1 MICIRMTE
9 VNCCGQSQIGP
20 RGDFCRNVGG
30 ANVSAGVRDYHLL
43 QIPTATTYAYP
54 PNKGVVGLR
63 SAIRMP
69 AGS

>member
-9 VNCCGQSQIGP
+9 VSCCGQSQIGP

-30 ANVSAGVRDYHLL
+30 AKVSGVDYLNHL

-54 PNKGVVGLR
+54 PITGAVGLR
-63 SAIRMP
+63 SAIRMS